1 MSRRDGNSHHSGAH
15 RSGSRHGSSPY
26 SSSHRNVAHDSGA
39 HDGSAGDESRSGE
52 GFAKPAKKSLG
63 QHFLHERG
71 IVDKL
76 ILAIDPKPGERIVE
90 IGPGQGALTFP
101 LLDRHGALTAIEFD
115 RDLLE
120 PLTAAAQAH
129 GALRLIHADVLDV
142 DFSALAAEAPDGSE
156 NRSIRLVGNLPYNL
170 SSPILFHA
178 LDHASGGSVIRDMH
192 FMLQKEVVDRMAA
205 APGSKVY
212 GRLSVM
218 LQAYC
223 AVTALF
229 KVPPG
234 AFRPPPKVDS
244 AVVRLVPRPAST
256 IDIDDPARFAAIV
269 RDAFG
274 QRRKTLRNAL
284 AAQCDQ
290 AVFAA
295 AGIDPQTRA
304 EQLAVADFVR
314 LANAAGRA

>member
-1 MSRRDGNSHHSGAH
+1 MSTFT
-15 RSGSRHGSSPY
+15 
-26 SSSHRNVAHDSGA
+26 
-39 HDGSAGDESRSGE
+39 E
-52 GFAKPAKKSLG
+52 PAKKHLG

-71 IVDKL
+71 IIGKIVLAVD
-76 ILAIDPKPGERIVE
+76 PQPGDRLVE
-90 IGPGQGALTFP
+90 IGPGQGAITFP
-101 LLDRHGALTAIEFD
+101 LLDRHHALTVIEFD
-115 RDLLE
+115 RDLIA
-120 PLTAAAQAH
+120 PLTAAARAH
-129 GALRLIHADVLDV
+129 GELTVIHRDVLEV
-142 DFSALAAEAPDGSE
+142 DFTALAAEGDGQ
-156 NRSIRLVGNLPYNL
+156 IRLVGNLPYNL

-178 LDHASGGSVIRDMH
+178 LDHAAAIRDMH

-244 AVVRLVPRPAST
+244 AVVRLIPRPPEQIGIVDAR
-256 IDIDDPARFAAIV
+256 RFAQVV
-269 RDAFG
+269 RAAFG

-284 AAQCDQ
+284 QGVADSAQIEAAQLRPD
-290 AVFAA
+290 A
-295 AGIDPQTRA
+295 RA
-304 EQLAVADFVR
+304 EQIDVPGFVR
-314 LANAAGRA
+314 LANVVAA

>member
-1 MSRRDGNSHHSGAH
+1 MNRRETSGAGLGTTRFH
-15 RSGSRHGSSPY
+15 VEPF
-26 SSSHRNVAHDSGA
+26 DGA
-39 HDGSAGDESRSGE
+39 RFD
-52 GFAKPAKKSLG
+52 KQAKKSLG

-71 IVDKL
+71 VIDKML
-76 ILAIDPKPGERIVE
+76 LAIDPKPSDRFVE

-115 RDLLE
+115 RDLLA
-120 PLTAAAQAH
+120 PLTAAAKAH
-129 GALRLIHADVLDV
+129 GELTLIHSDVMNV
-142 DFSALAAEAPDGSE
+142 DFTALAATPPGGQ
-156 NRSIRLVGNLPYNL
+156 IRLVGNLPYNL

-178 LDHASGGSVIRDMH
+178 LDHAAAVRDMH

-205 APGSKVY
+205 PPGSKVY

-223 AVTALF
+223 SVTGLF
-229 KVPPG
+229 TVPPG

-244 AVVRLVPRPAST
+244 AVVRLVPKPLGE
-256 IDIDDPARFAAIV
+256 IGIDDRARFAAIV
-269 RDAFG
+269 RAGFG

-284 AAQCDQ
+284 HGVCD
-290 AVFAA
+290 ADALIA

-314 LANAAGRA
+314 LANATPNR